1 MFHIFI
7 CFHMLNTF
15 SYIFIR
21 LNGLDLYLLT
31 QIWLRIHWRLSMI
44 LKTSNKSVWS
54 NVFWY
59 VEICIFLKC
68 IQYTIH
74 WDKTQMLKKN
84 SSDKI
89 NGKKMPSF
97 SFHELQ
103 HGFTFNLQFLY
114 ALKRK
119 FIFQKLCV
127 EFSIV
132 DSVSFLLMCIFL
144 FNNIHGF
151 FEFERS

>member
-1 MFHIFI
+1 
-7 CFHMLNTF
+7 
-15 SYIFIR
+15 
-21 LNGLDLYLLT
+21 
-31 QIWLRIHWRLSMI
+31 
-44 LKTSNKSVWS
+44 
-54 NVFWY
+54 
-59 VEICIFLKC
+59 
-68 IQYTIH
+68 
-74 WDKTQMLKKN
+74 
-84 SSDKI
+84 
-89 NGKKMPSF
+89 MPSF

-151 FEFERS
+151 FDFERS